1 MPASMTLPDLASAT
15 TNSGVRSSALAN
27 WQATGWPG
35 PRVESWRFTKLALL
49 EGKTFAPAHDFADQP
64 AGAGIDAAESIGA
77 HILRFVNGVVDPS
90 GIENAPE
97 EVTISALAADEDAM
111 SHLRQMVPPAHPVSD
126 LSLAVMS
133 AGVIIDIKGRVDTPL
148 MLSFEGDGTAI
159 SAHPVVFV
167 RLFEGSYLQLA
178 EWHASTAGLSAP
190 LTGIDIA
197 AGARLEQ
204 VKVQTDGQATTHLAA
219 TGVTLGAGASIDG
232 FSLSTGGRLARL
244 ETHVCFAGEGAD
256 CNLSAIYMGRG
267 EQHQDITTYMDH
279 AVPNCTSNQII
290 RGVLDDRSR
299 GVYQGRVHVAPD
311 AQKTD
316 GQQMARALLLSRK
329 AEVDAKPEL
338 EIYADD
344 VVCAHGATVGELD
357 ATQLFYLT
365 SRGIPKDVARAMLIE
380 AFLIDT
386 IETISNET
394 LAAILRPVAQAW
406 MAEQETL

>member
-15 TNSGVRSSALAN
+15 ADSGVRSSALAN

-49 EGKTFAPAHDFADQP
+49 EGQTFAPAHDFADQP
-64 AGAGIDAAESIGA
+64 AGAGMDAAASIGA
-77 HILRFVNGVVDPS
+77 HVLRFVNGVVDPS
-90 GIENAPE
+90 DIENAPE
-97 EVTISALAADEDAM
+97 GVTISALAADEDAM
-111 SHLRQMVPPAHPVSD
+111 SHLRQIVPPAHPVSD

-133 AGVIIDIKGRVDTPL
+133 AGIIIDIKGRVDMPL
-148 MLSFEGDGTAI
+148 MLSFEGDGAGI

-256 CNLSAIYMGRG
+256 CNLSAIYMGRD

-279 AVPNCTSNQII
+279 VVPSCTSNQII